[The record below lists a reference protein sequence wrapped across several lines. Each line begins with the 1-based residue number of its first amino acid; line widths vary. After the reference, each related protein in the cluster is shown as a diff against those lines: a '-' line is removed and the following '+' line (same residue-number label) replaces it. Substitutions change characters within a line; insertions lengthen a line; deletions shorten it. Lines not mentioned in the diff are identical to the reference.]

1 MWPPFARRWTASSTR
16 ALLFVD
22 SVSALASID
31 FRMDEWGVDVCVS
44 GSQKGLM
51 LPAGLGVT
59 CVSQKALEAAKS
71 ATSRRCYFDYADMVQ
86 ANASGY
92 FPYTPSLPMLY
103 GLRESLAMLAE
114 EGLENVFHRHSY
126 LAGGVRAAVFEGWK
140 LKLCAVAPKW
150 YSDTVSAV
158 MVPEG
163 INGAE
168 VIARAFKRYN
178 LALGAGLSKVAGKLF
193 RIGHLGDLN
202 ELMLLGAIAGAEM
215 AMLDVGVKI
224 EPGSGVAAAQS
235 YWRKHAGAIEAGGGS
250 GRQSRV
256 SRKVVFLDRAS
267 LKAKVRKPKGASEY
281 VEYEKTSVD
290 EIVPRLEG
298 AAVAIVNKVPMR
310 EATLAQLPELK
321 MIAVAATGYDVI
333 DIAYCKSHGIAV
345 ANIRNYAVHT
355 VPEHA
360 FMLILALRRNLLAY
374 RQDVENGVWNKSD
387 QFCFFTHDIG
397 DLHGS
402 TLGIIGE
409 GAIGQGTAAIG
420 RAFGMRVLFADHAP
434 PKMEGVTFT
443 PHEQVLA
450 ESDVISLHCP
460 LMPATRNLIDL
471 AAFRKMKRTAL
482 LINTARGG
490 LVDEAA
496 LIQALDQ
503 GLIAGAGFDVLTVEP
518 PKDGHPLLDVRRPNF
533 ILTPHIAWASD
544 GAMQFLADQLIDN
557 IDLWA
562 AGKPQHLV
570 T

>member
-1 MWPPFARRWTASSTR
+1 
-16 ALLFVD
+16 
-22 SVSALASID
+22 VS
-31 FRMDEWGVDVCVS
+31 
-44 GSQKGLM
+44 
-51 LPAGLGVT
+51 
-59 CVSQKALEAAKS
+59 
-71 ATSRRCYFDYADMVQ
+71 Y
-86 ANASGY
+86 
-92 FPYTPSLPMLY
+92 
-103 GLRESLAMLAE
+103 
-114 EGLENVFHRHSY
+114 
-126 LAGGVRAAVFEGWK
+126 
-140 LKLCAVAPKW
+140 
-150 YSDTVSAV
+150 
-158 MVPEG
+158 
-163 INGAE
+163 
-168 VIARAFKRYN
+168 
-178 LALGAGLSKVAGKLF
+178 
-193 RIGHLGDLN
+193 
-202 ELMLLGAIAGAEM
+202 
-215 AMLDVGVKI
+215 
-224 EPGSGVAAAQS
+224 
-235 YWRKHAGAIEAGGGS
+235 
-250 GRQSRV
+250 
-256 SRKVVFLDRAS
+256 KVVFLDRAS
-267 LKAKVRKPKGASEY
+267 LKAKVRKPKDASEY
-281 VEYEKTSVD
+281 VEHQKTSVD
-290 EIVPRLEG
+290 EIVPRLKG

-333 DIAYCKSHGIAV
+333 DTAYCKSHGIAV

-360 FMLILALRRNLLAY
+360 FTLILALRRNLLAY

-387 QFCFFTHDIG
+387 QFCFFTHEIG

-409 GAIGQGTAAIG
+409 GAIGQATAAIG
-420 RAFGMRVLFADHAP
+420 RAFGMRVLFADHPP
-434 PKMEGVTFT
+434 PKMEGVSFT

-471 AAFRKMKRTAL
+471 AAFKKMKRSAL

-557 IDLWA
+557 IEFWA
-562 AGKPQHLV
+562 AGRPQHLV